1 MMWQA
6 AGAGFFLAVGLL
18 MVWGAYRRA
27 HPTLA
32 QRVKQGSIQTY
43 APVRNPWV
51 EFLRRWGLNVIEQ
64 LGSTHSSVMRRL
76 ELLGSQQ
83 TMTAFRIEQMIA
95 ALVCMIAVGALSV
108 TFVRSLVF
116 ASLVLALI
124 ALTCGAFMGV
134 ALWDQLLTW
143 RAKKRQERIDR
154 QVPDTADLLALALG
168 AGESIPAALERMS
181 RVAQGDLS
189 FELGRSVA
197 ELHGGKSTTVVLSD
211 LAQRN
216 DSRALDRLCQ
226 TLITA
231 LERGS
236 PLAAVLHDQAQDLRE
251 TSRQQLLEE
260 GGKREIYMLIP
271 VVFMILP
278 ITVLFAL
285 YPGLS
290 ALQISP

>member
-6 AGAGFFLAVGLL
+6 AGVGLVFSVGLL

-43 APVRNPWV
+43 APVRSPWLA
-51 EFLRRWGLNVIEQ
+51 FLRRWSLTIIEQ
-64 LGSTHSSVMRRL
+64 LGSTHSSVVRRL

-83 TMTAFRIEQMIA
+83 SITSFRIEQMIA
-95 ALVCMIAVGALSV
+95 ALACMIAVGALSL
-108 TFVRSLVF
+108 TFLHSLVF
-116 ASLVLALI
+116 ASIVMSVLS
-124 ALTCGAFMGV
+124 LTVGAFLGV

-143 RAKKRQERIDR
+143 RAAKRQERIDR

-181 RVAQGDLS
+181 RIAHGDLS
-189 FELGRSVA
+189 TELERCVA
-197 ELHGGKSTTVVLSD
+197 ELRGGKSATAVLTD

-226 TLITA
+226 TLISA

-236 PLAAVLHDQAQDLRE
+236 PLASLLHDQAQDLRE
-251 TSRQQLLEE
+251 TSRQKLLEE

-278 ITVLFAL
+278 VTVLFAL